1 MKRIPY
7 NKYLNWR
14 IKKLERQVRA
24 LEFMAFTLPKFAPK
38 PPPRPF
44 KLKIRTA
51 RGHPSIIFGKPGK
64 R

>member
-24 LEFMAFTLPKFAPK
+24 LEFMAFTLPKFTPK
-38 PPPRPF
+38 PPPPF
-44 KLKIRTA
+44 NLKVRTP
-51 RGHPSIIFGKPGK
+51 RWHPSVIFGKPGK
-64 R
+64 Q